1 MNSIAGNQ
9 GTVLHSHAAAAAV
22 GAAASYLLDLLEE
35 GRRKIAVA
43 VGLEAGHSVNEERQG
58 PFDSSA
64 VVRSFR
70 LGSQSRFAVASNSVQ
85 HCCNCSRNLQYSSL
99 VICLK
104 RHSSLR
110 GKTAD
115 RKVADAV
122 VVDKA
127 LATEYR

>member
-9 GTVLHSHAAAAAV
+9 GTVLHSHAAAVV
-22 GAAASYLLDLLEE
+22 GAAASYLLDQLEE
-35 GRRKIAVA
+35 DRQKIAVA
-43 VGLEAGHSVNEERQG
+43 AGLEAGRSVNEERQG

-64 VVRSFR
+64 EVRSFR
-70 LGSQSRFAVASNSVQ
+70 LGSQSRFAVVSNSAQ
-85 HCCNCSRNLQYSSL
+85 HCCSCSRNLQYSSL

-110 GKTAD
+110 GKTAG
-115 RKVADAV
+115 RNVADAV